1 MTRPNTKLK
10 YYFYP
15 INYIMKEKILALS
28 ILSILTLSS
37 FANAWELLLEPSNWK
52 YSPWCMIWIDIV
64 MDPEWKE
71 ISATDIV
78 IESSMKFI
86 KFEATEVFPYFFPP
100 KTIWNMVHI
109 VWFTSWPSQWIKEK
123 WVIWKIYFKPLNKS
137 DLDWSIKFF
146 IKKKWD
152 TTDSNMS
159 IWWWIDV
166 LEDTRNWFYT
176 FDWDDCTY
184 PEEEIIEIQETTT
197 KENFEKSL
205 DKTIQKVEKEHRSE
219 TLKQSRE
226 NNKSYIIWLFI
237 IVILLAIYF
246 KVFKWNKKH

>member
-1 MTRPNTKLK
+1 
-10 YYFYP
+10 
-15 INYIMKEKILALS
+15 MKEKILALS

-37 FANAWELLLEPSNWK
+37 FANAGELLLEPSNGK
-52 YSPWCMIWIDIV
+52 YSPGCMIGIDIV
-64 MDPEWKE
+64 MDPEGKE

-100 KTIWNMVHI
+100 KTIGNMVHI
-109 VWFTSWPSQWIKEK
+109 VGFTSGPSQWIKEK
-123 WVIWKIYFKPLNKS
+123 GVIGKIYFKPLNKS
-137 DLDWSIKFF
+137 DLDGSIKFF
-146 IKKKWD
+146 IKKKGD

-159 IWWWIDV
+159 IGGGIDV
-166 LEDTRNWFYT
+166 LEDTRNGFYT
-176 FDWDDCTY
+176 FDGDDCTY

-226 NNKSYIIWLFI
+226 NNKSYIIGLFI

-246 KVFKWNKKH
+246 KVFKGNKKH